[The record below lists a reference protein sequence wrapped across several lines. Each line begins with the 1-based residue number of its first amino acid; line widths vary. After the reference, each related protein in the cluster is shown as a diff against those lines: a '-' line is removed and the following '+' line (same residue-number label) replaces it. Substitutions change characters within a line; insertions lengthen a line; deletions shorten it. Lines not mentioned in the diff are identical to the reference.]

1 MIDKFLYAFFG
12 YLDDTIAKI
21 EALVITKKKKKNV
34 KR

>member
-12 YLDDTIAKI
+12 YLDNVIEKI
-21 EALVITKKKKKNV
+21 EGLVITKKKKKNV